1 MERNVDAVVISTRPG
16 KATASKRKPLSE
28 SRFLAFD
35 TEDDSNGEVTLIN
48 FFDGETHTTF
58 RGRDLQV
65 EAWNW
70 LTRQA
75 PILVWACNAEYDL
88 LNLCGPWV
96 GKMATLT
103 YRGSAGLLRANW
115 RDGRVQFYD
124 TLRHWPMS
132 VEQMGRYLGLPKL
145 DRLGAKTLKQEIAY
159 CQRDTEIVWRFVRH
173 MLARYDDM
181 GLRLRSTLPSMAL
194 QLFEQQFY
202 LAPWPIVEKS
212 ERDFFRQGYYG
223 GRVEVYQFGPIKG
236 PINHYDVNSLFPS
249 VMKEKRYPDVAGGF
263 IRTTSPNWTRE
274 GMAEV
279 TIIVP
284 ETRYPCL
291 PVRGGDELVYPYG
304 LVRGVWPYPE
314 LRAALERGAR
324 IQTVHGAVEY
334 GALRP
339 GKPFGKYVEFCYA
352 QRRQATHDL
361 DRVFWKLMMNSLYG
375 KFGQGEG
382 LIVIAQDKEMT
393 FGSAARQANVI
404 WAAYVTSHARVR
416 LLEYLESTS
425 VCYYTDTDSLFTPDT
440 MPVSSELGK
449 LKWEGTASQAQ
460 FYGNKLY
467 LLWDYDIECGQCKT
481 TGKVDGTVCTKCKG
495 TGHIVKEKIAKA
507 KGVPPDAAGDFIRTG
522 RAVYRKPIRYRESRH
537 SFLAANIW
545 GVAEKERD
553 DLYTKRRIFGNGTSW
568 PWQWNLYQ
576 RVRETDTIADPIK
589 GGIGVARTNAFERS
603 RRRR

>member
-1 MERNVDAVVISTRPG
+1 MAISTKPA
-16 KATASKRKPLSE
+16 KARRLSDE
-28 SRFLAFD
+28 RFLAFD
-35 TEDDSNGEVTLIN
+35 TEDDSNGEVSIIN
-48 FFDGETHTTF
+48 FFDGQTHTTF
-58 RGRDLQV
+58 YGRDLQV

-88 LNLCGPWV
+88 VNLCGPWV
-96 GKMATLT
+96 GKMVTLT
-103 YRGSAGLLRANW
+103 YRGSAGLLRGNW
-115 RDGRVQFYD
+115 RDSRIQFYD

-132 VEQMGRYLGLPKL
+132 VEQMGRYINLPKL
-145 DRLGAKTLKQEIAY
+145 DRLGTKGLRSEIIY

-202 LAPWPIVEKS
+202 MAPWPVVEKP
-212 ERDFFRQGYYG
+212 ERDFFRRGYYG
-223 GRVEVYQFGPIKG
+223 GRVEVYHFGPIKG
-236 PINHYDVNSLFPS
+236 PVHHYDVNSLFPS
-249 VMKEKRYPDVAGGF
+249 VMKEMRYPDVAGGF
-263 IRTTSPNWTRE
+263 IRTTTPNWSRE

-279 TIIVP
+279 TITVP
-284 ETRYPCL
+284 ETRYPPL

-304 LVRGVWPYPE
+304 TLQGVWAYPE
-314 LRAALERGAR
+314 LRAALDRGCR
-324 IQTVHGAVEY
+324 ILKVDAAIEY
-334 GALRP
+334 DALRR
-339 GKPFGKYVEFCYA
+339 GQPFSKYIDFCYA
-352 QRRQATHDL
+352 QRRAATHAL
-361 DRVFWKLMMNSLYG
+361 DSVFWKLMMNSLYG

-416 LLEYLESTS
+416 LLEFLESTTA
-425 VCYYTDTDSLFTPDT
+425 CYYTDTDSLFTPDVL
-440 MPVSSELGK
+440 PVSGELGK

-467 LLWDYDIECGQCKT
+467 LLWDYDIECAQCKG
-481 TGKVDGTVCTKCKG
+481 TGKVDGTNCTKCKARG
-495 TGHIVKEKIAKA
+495 RMLKDEVVKA

-537 SFLAANIW
+537 SFLAGNVW
-545 GVAEKERD
+545 GVTEKERD

-576 RVRETDTIADPIK
+576 RVRIDDVESDPIK
-589 GGIGVARTNAFERS
+589 GGIGTTRTNQFDKP